1 MIAVVVVGLVALAVL
16 AVVVG
21 VVDSASTG
29 TWRAIA
35 RERRATWEERQR
47 ERRLA
52 DIRDQHRIT

>member
-1 MIAVVVVGLVALAVL
+1 MIAVVVVGLVALAV
-16 AVVVG
+16 VVG
-21 VVDSASTG
+21 IADSASTG

-47 ERRLA
+47 QRYLA